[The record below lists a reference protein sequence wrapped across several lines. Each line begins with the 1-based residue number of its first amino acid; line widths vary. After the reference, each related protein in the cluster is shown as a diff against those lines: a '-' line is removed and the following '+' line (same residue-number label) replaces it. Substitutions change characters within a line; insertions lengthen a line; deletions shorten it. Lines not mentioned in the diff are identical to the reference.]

1 MTIAY
6 LNRVATMVPPHDVH
20 AAFLAFA
27 ETQLGTDRRSQV
39 LFRRMAAKGG
49 IAHRYSWLSPNSEA
63 GNTCVDGAG
72 FYPRGG
78 FPTTAAR
85 MRFFEAHAPAMAEAA
100 IARLG
105 LGPALARVSHI
116 IVTCCT
122 GFAAPGLD
130 LEILSRCGLSGSA
143 ERVLIGFM
151 GCYAAING
159 MKTARH
165 IVRSE
170 PTARVLMVNLE
181 LCTLHLQESQDIEQ
195 ILSFM
200 VFADGCAA
208 SLISAEPHGIALDR
222 FHAVLA
228 PDSSGLITWTIRDQG
243 FDMVLSG
250 EVPGA
255 IQRALAAG
263 AAEVLDGSPTTDFT
277 HWAIHPGGRS
287 VLDAVTQAL
296 ALPADALAPSREV
309 LRQYGNMSS
318 ATVMFVLAA
327 MLNAPPGAR
336 GCAMAFGPG
345 LVAETMLFTTAGPAR

>member
-1 MTIAY
+1 MTRAYINHIAT
-6 LNRVATMVPPHDVH
+6 AVPPHDVH
-20 AAFLAFA
+20 AAFLDFA
-27 ETQLGTDRRSQV
+27 ETQLGPDRRGQV

-49 IAHRYSWLSPNSEA
+49 IAHRYSWLSPNPNGSA
-63 GNTCVDGAG
+63 ASVDAAG
-72 FYPRGG
+72 FYPRGA
-78 FPTTAAR
+78 FPTTGAR
-85 MRFFEAHAPAMAEAA
+85 MRFFEAHAPKLAQAA
-100 IARLG
+100 ISKLNLGSRL
-105 LGPALARVSHI
+105 RDITHI
-116 IVTCCT
+116 VVTCCT

-130 LEILSRCGLSGSA
+130 LEILARCGLPGSV

-159 MKTARH
+159 LKTARH

-170 PTARVLMVNLE
+170 KAARVLMVNLE
-181 LCTLHLQESQDIEQ
+181 LCTLHLHETPNIEQ

-208 SLISAEPHGIALDR
+208 SLISADPYGIALDR
-222 FHAVLA
+222 FRAVLA
-228 PDSSGLITWTIRDQG
+228 PDSAELITWTIRDQG

-255 IQRALAAG
+255 IQRALG
-263 AAEVLDGSPTTDFT
+263 ASRDEILDGRQTDAIT

-296 ALPADALAPSREV
+296 ALPAGALAPSRDI
-309 LRQYGNMSS
+309 LHHYGNMSS

-327 MLNAPPGAR
+327 MLASPPGQA
-336 GCAMAFGPG
+336 GCGMAFGPG
-345 LVAETMLFTTAGPAR
+345 LVAETMLFTTAGPPP